1 MTPCVT
7 SAYAQQPQFNRSHA
21 ELHATG
27 LQLLYGEHGEGGF
40 VPNQPGQG
48 RPKEFPWRLVLD
60 AAVSATRT

>member
-1 MTPCVT
+1 MPCVT
-7 SAYAQQPQFNRSHA
+7 SAYAQQPQFDRSHA

-27 LQLLYGEHGEGGF
+27 LQLLYGERGF
-40 VPNQPGQG
+40 APNQPGQG